1 MIGLSEKGGGPKSV
15 AMVDSSKAPG
25 NSKVTLIK
33 EGVKT
38 ESSNSLV
45 DVVSTEEDKTTVTM
59 TTATTTTT
67 IADMTAIEITV
78 EMSGVTAVDT
88 TETIATTMTMIMALG
103 GRDDPCIGVEFVV
116 RSYVHNKR
124 RPWQANDPG

>member
-59 TTATTTTT
+59 TTATTSTSVTDSTMITESSTTT
-67 IADMTAIEITV
+67 V
-78 EMSGVTAVDT
+78 V
-88 TETIATTMTMIMALG
+88 ATTDSVAESQEEKLAQG
-103 GRDDPCIGVEFVV
+103 
-116 RSYVHNKR
+116 KR
-124 RPWQANDPG
+124 